1 MNAPTSTSWIDANQR
16 LMVAE
21 FGRLKQ
27 RLGAE
32 GNCGTTASALESAHV
47 AMPAPAAIDQLTETF
62 GLSVFERELLLLCAG
77 VEMDAGLA
85 ACCAAAAGTPG
96 RPYATFGLALA
107 TLAEPHWSAVTPVGP
122 LRLWRLLEVKDDQA
136 LAGSRLS
143 IDERVLHYLAGVSYL
158 DTRLRPLLRAHAL
171 PAAMAEGHVRV
182 VEAAVQ
188 ALEERD
194 DGMPVLQL
202 LGDDDAGQRDVAG
215 AVSRRLGL
223 QLHLLRAADIPT
235 GLHELDALAVL
246 WHREAALLGSALLI
260 ECEDGTSSAARLAQR
275 PGGLIFISAR
285 EPVPVHRPALHF
297 VVNKPGAADQRRLW
311 AQALGVEA
319 ARLDGALDGVA
330 TQFRLSAETIVRT
343 GEALRPALAASQTP
357 DAALWQACRAS
368 VRSRLDDLAQR
379 VEPAARWDD
388 LVLPEPQKST
398 LRQITAHVRHRFE
411 VYDGWGFAG
420 KGARGLGISAL
431 FAGESGTGKTMAA
444 EVLANELHLDLYRID
459 LASAVSKYIG
469 ETEKN
474 LRRVFDA
481 AEDSGAILLFDEA
494 DALFGK
500 RSEVKDSHDRYANIE
515 VSYLLQRMEA
525 YRGLAILTSN
535 LKNALDTAF
544 LRRLRFIVQ
553 FPFPDM
559 QQREQIW
566 RGIFPA
572 ATPLNGIDHAKLAR
586 LNAAGGSI
594 RNIAL
599 NAAFLAAE
607 GGSPVAMPH
616 LLQAARSEAAKRE
629 RSPSEAETR
638 GWV

>member
-1 MNAPTSTSWIDANQR
+1 MNAGLKPNWTEANQR
-16 LMVAE
+16 YLVAE
-21 FGRLKQ
+21 FARLKAQ
-27 RLGAE
+27 LSGGDVEA
-32 GNCGTTASALESAHV
+32 ASVRVHEAHAALPE
-47 AMPAPAAIDQLTETF
+47 PAAIDQLTETF
-62 GLSVFERELLLLCAG
+62 SLSRFEQDLLLLCAG

-85 ACCAAAAGTPG
+85 ACCAAAAGAQG
-96 RPYATFGLALA
+96 RPYASFGLACA
-107 TLAEPHWSAVTPVGP
+107 TLAEPHWSAITPVRP
-122 LRLWRLLEVKDDQA
+122 LRLWRLVEVKDDQA
-136 LAGSRLS
+136 LASSRLC
-143 IDERVLHYLAGVSYL
+143 IDERVLHYLAGVGYL

-171 PAAMAEGHVRV
+171 PAAMAQSHVRV

-194 DGMPVLQL
+194 DATPVLQL
-202 LGDDDAGQRDVAG
+202 LGDDDAGQRDVAS
-215 AVSRRLGL
+215 AVSHRLGL
-223 QLHLLRAADIPT
+223 QLHLLRAADIPA

-246 WHREAALLGSALLI
+246 WQREAALLGSALLI
-260 ECEDGTSSAARLAQR
+260 ECEDGVGSAMRFAQR
-275 PGGLIFISAR
+275 PGSVIFIGAR
-285 EPVPVHRPALHF
+285 EPVPVDRPTLRF

-311 AQALGVEA
+311 AEALGADA
-319 ARLDGALDGVA
+319 ARINGALDGVA
-330 TQFRLSAETIVRT
+330 TQFRLSAQTILRT
-343 GEALRPALAASQTP
+343 GEALRPTLAASLAP
-357 DAALWQACRAS
+357 DAALWQACRTS
-368 VRSRLDDLAQR
+368 VRNRLDEMAQR
-379 VEPAARWDD
+379 VEPAARWED
-388 LVLPEPQKST
+388 LVLPEPQKQT
-398 LRQITAHVRHRFE
+398 LQQIAAHVKHRFE
-411 VYDGWGFAG
+411 VYDSWGFAG

-525 YRGLAILTSN
+525 YRGLAILTTN

-544 LRRLRFIVQ
+544 LRRLRFVVQ
-553 FPFPDM
+553 FPFPDV

-572 ATPLNGIDHAKLAR
+572 ATPLNGVDCAKLAR
-586 LNAAGGSI
+586 LNVAGGSI

-607 GGSPVAMPH
+607 AGGPVAMPH
-616 LLQAARSEAAKRE
+616 LLQAARSDAAKRE
-629 RSPSEAETR
+629 RSPSDAETR
-638 GWV
+638 GWA